1 MQNSQLMKL
10 IGLLLA
16 IFLLANSAYS
26 QSPDTRKGP
35 STTPTLS
42 KPSTKA
48 EIQQRRGR
56 ARSLLV
62 SLSTDAQSFRDQT
75 LRARS
80 LARIADAL
88 WQVDVDQARLL
99 FRKAWEAAEVADQD
113 SNKKLQ
119 EEINNQKTRTGSF
132 AITFPPNIRS
142 EVLKLT
148 ARHDRAMA
156 EDFLTKLIS
165 AKGDVPNSATTRR
178 DPLSDRPDEATSQR
192 LAVANE
198 LLKADDTERALQ
210 FAAPALAVV
219 SPGTIDFLS
228 DLREKN
234 PTLADSA
241 YLALLHS
248 SLNEPRSD
256 ANTVSLLASYIFTP
270 HMFMTFSGAG
280 ASMSQKDS
288 PVTPATVTPELRA
301 TFFQSAATILLRP
314 LPSPD
319 QLDQTSLGIDGKYL
333 VIKRLLPFFEQ
344 FASAELVDNLRGH
357 LNALAANVSNNARR
371 REDDWISRG
380 IKPDKPT
387 AEREQELLDRI
398 ERVKTSAERDVLY
411 LQLAFMLSMQGDV
424 RARDITAKVE
434 NPETR
439 NQAQAFVDS
448 SLANYFV
455 DKKLPDAALDLVHK
469 GDLTRPHKSWI
480 LAQCAKIVAKTD
492 TAKALELINDATDEA
507 RRIEPSD
514 SALPRALLAVA
525 NALKLVDI
533 TRVWDATFDAVK
545 AANSAEGFTG
555 EDGQFIFRFQS
566 RAQNSISNKRVP
578 DFDLEPLFRDLTML
592 DYDRSVELARGF
604 QAEGPRAIA
613 TIAIARAV
621 LSPKNTV
628 APR

>member
-1 MQNSQLMKL
+1 MKL
-10 IGLLLA
+10 IGLVLA
-16 IFLLANSAYS
+16 IFFLANFAYS

-35 STTPTLS
+35 STTPTIS

-48 EIQQRRGR
+48 ELEIQQRSVR

-62 SLSTDAQSFRDQT
+62 SLSTDARSFRDQT

-80 LARIADAL
+80 LARIADSL

-99 FRKAWEAAEVADQD
+99 FRNAWEAAEVADQESD
-113 SNKKLQ
+113 KKLQ

-132 AITFPPNIRS
+132 AITFPPNIRG
-142 EVLKLT
+142 EVLRLT

-156 EDFLTKLIS
+156 EDFLAKLIS

-192 LAVANE
+192 LAVASD
-198 LLKADDTERALQ
+198 LLKADEIERALQ

-219 SPGTIDFLS
+219 KPGTIDFLS

-234 PTLADSA
+234 PTSADSA
-241 YLALLHS
+241 YLALLNS
-248 SLNEPRSD
+248 SLNDPRSD

-280 ASMSQKDS
+280 ASMSQRDS
-288 PVTPATVTPELRA
+288 TVIPATVTPELKA
-301 TFFQSAATILLRP
+301 TFFQSAATVLLRP
-314 LPSPD
+314 LPSAD
-319 QLDQTSLGIDGKYL
+319 QLDQSSLGIDGKYL
-333 VIKRLLPFFEQ
+333 VIKRLLTFFEQ
-344 FASAELVDNLRGH
+344 SASAELVEGLRGH
-357 LNALAANVSNNARR
+357 LNALDANVSNNARR
-371 REDDWISRG
+371 REDDWMSRG
-380 IKPDKPT
+380 IKPDKPP
-387 AEREQELLDRI
+387 AEREQEILDRI

-439 NQAQAFVDS
+439 KQAQAFVDS

-455 DKKLPDAALDLVHK
+455 AKKLSDAALDLVHK

-480 LAQCAKIVAKTD
+480 LAQCAKMFATTD
-492 TAKALELINDATDEA
+492 TTKALELIDEATDEA
-507 RRIEPSD
+507 RRIDPSD
-514 SALPRALLAVA
+514 PALPRALLAVA
-525 NALKLVDI
+525 NALKLVDS
-533 TRVWDATFDAVK
+533 TRLWDAAFNAVK

-621 LSPKNTV
+621 LSPKNTA